1 MYYID
6 FEYYTKREW
15 KPAFELVAASSLEV
29 VSENAESY
37 LYDLGYLPKDIKV
50 TAVDSP
56 RGKVTNE
63 AYKRGNGNPP
73 EPHGAG

>member
-6 FEYYTKREW
+6 FEYYTKGEW

-50 TAVDSP
+50 IS
-56 RGKVTNE
+56 
-63 AYKRGNGNPP
+63 
-73 EPHGAG
+73 

>member
-6 FEYYTKREW
+6 FEYYTKGEW

-50 TAVDSP
+50 TAVGLSKGD
-56 RGKVTNE
+56 G
-63 AYKRGNGNPP
+63 YK
-73 EPHGAG
+73 